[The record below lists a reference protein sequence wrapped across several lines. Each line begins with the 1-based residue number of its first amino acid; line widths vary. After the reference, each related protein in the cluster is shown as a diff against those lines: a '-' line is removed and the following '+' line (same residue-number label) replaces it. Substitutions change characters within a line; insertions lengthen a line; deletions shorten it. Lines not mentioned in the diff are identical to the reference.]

1 MPEHLLVSCLHVM
14 KRNSELFMQI
24 SLRDLIQYF
33 VTDEDLTVSILP
45 TADKALLRS
54 PEYSLDGE

>member
-1 MPEHLLVSCLHVM
+1 MPKHLLVSCLPAM
-14 KRNSELFMQI
+14 KRNSQLSLQI

-33 VTDEDLTVSILP
+33 VTDEDLTASILP